1 MVPMLYVY
9 LEGLCE
15 TWLKWS
21 AVCTQDITN
30 PVGWISESP
39 NCGALHAPNFPWNT
53 GTQQKINIHHCYRT
67 HTYICSICSI
77 SSEWNTLTWDSSSF
91 WTPSTLGNLADLPI
105 PGGFSS
111 TRQSSSRVWQHYY
124 QTGTILC
131 LVPSIGLFLSR
142 ASGFQG
148 FQEVTWKIQNCNSH
162 LLHLLQRYLFM
173 HVCI

>member
-1 MVPMLYVY
+1 MYVY
-9 LEGLCE
+9 LN
-15 TWLKWS
+15 LKS
-21 AVCTQDITN
+21 AVCMKLKTSPIRW
-30 PVGWISESP
+30 GESQP
-39 NCGALHAPNFPWNT
+39 NCSAPCSKFPMKHWNSP
-53 GTQQKINIHHCYRT
+53 QKINIHHCYRKHT
-67 HTYICSICSI
+67 HIYICSI

-91 WTPSTLGNLADLPI
+91 WTPSTLGNLAEDLPI
-105 PGGFSS
+105 PSGGFSS
-111 TRQSSSRVWQHYY
+111 TRQPSSRVWQHYY

-162 LLHLLQRYLFM
+162 LPHLLQRYLFM

>member
-1 MVPMLYVY
+1 MILNVCILK
-9 LEGLCE
+9 LEICSLHE
-15 TWLKWS
+15 
-21 AVCTQDITN
+21 TQDITN
-30 PVGWISESP
+30 PVGWISAKLLRSMLQISHET
-39 NCGALHAPNFPWNT
+39 LEFPPKNKHPSLL
-53 GTQQKINIHHCYRT
+53 QKT
-67 HTYICSICSI
+67 HTHIYICSI

-91 WTPSTLGNLADLPI
+91 WTPSTLGNLAEDLPI
-105 PGGFSS
+105 PSGGFSS
-111 TRQSSSRVWQHYY
+111 TRQPSSRVWQHYY

-162 LLHLLQRYLFM
+162 LPHLLQRYLFM

>member
-1 MVPMLYVY
+1 MCV
-9 LEGLCE
+9 
-15 TWLKWS
+15 
-21 AVCTQDITN
+21 
-30 PVGWISESP
+30 
-39 NCGALHAPNFPWNT
+39 
-53 GTQQKINIHHCYRT
+53 
-67 HTYICSICSI
+67 CSICSI

-142 ASGFQG
+142 ASGFQ
-148 FQEVTWKIQNCNSH
+148 EVTWKIQNCNSH
-162 LLHLLQRYLFM
+162 LPHLLQRYLFM
-173 HVCI
+173 HVYIYKVYNMYILIYILIYIVTKSYLKIWLIYVYKWIFLWFYG